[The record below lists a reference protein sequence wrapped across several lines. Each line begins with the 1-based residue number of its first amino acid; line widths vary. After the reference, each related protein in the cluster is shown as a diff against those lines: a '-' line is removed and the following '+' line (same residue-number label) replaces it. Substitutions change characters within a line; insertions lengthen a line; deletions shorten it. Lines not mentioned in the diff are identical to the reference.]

1 MFGDMFGVSLVP
13 EVPYKGE
20 VWSDEV
26 IKLAVEHETQG
37 LIGEF
42 IFSKICTN
50 DNLIKKLLLL
60 TLIHALYKPI

>member
-42 IFSKICTN
+42 IFSKICTM
-50 DNLIKKLLLL
+50 I
-60 TLIHALYKPI
+60 TW